1 MSLFRLLPALLTLPL
16 LAACAAPV
24 KPGVNTD
31 TSRNRPVDVAVL
43 PVEEVPAATLSLP
56 AKARAFSRM
65 VAAVEPVAERECR
78 DRAPELDCDFRIVVD
93 DREGQPANAYQ
104 TLDNAGRPVLAFTL
118 ALIAEAQNEDELAF
132 VLSHEAAHH
141 ILRHL
146 GRQTQNA
153 TMGAVVFG
161 QLASVLTASDQA
173 AVRTAQEIGAAVGA
187 RTYSKDFELEA
198 DRLGTV
204 ITQRAGYDPLRGAQ
218 FFTRIPDPGN
228 RFLGTHPPN
237 RERIATV
244 QRTVA
249 RGY

>member
-1 MSLFRLLPALLTLPL
+1 MSSIRRLTALCLLPL

-24 KPGVNTD
+24 TV
-31 TSRNRPVDVAVL
+31 SRGGDAGRPVDLTVRPVVEVTPESFDL
-43 PVEEVPAATLSLP
+43 PT
-56 AKARAFSRM
+56 KARAFSQM
-65 VAAVEPVAERECR
+65 VRQVEPVAERECR
-78 DRAPELDCDFRIVVD
+78 ARAPDLDCDFRIIVD
-93 DREGQPANAYQ
+93 DRANQPANAYQ

-118 ALIAEAQNEDELAF
+118 ALIAEARNSDELAF

-141 ILRHL
+141 ILYHL
-146 GRQTQNA
+146 DRQNQNA
-153 TMGAVVFG
+153 TMGAVVLG
-161 QLASVLTASDQA
+161 QLAAALTGAEEG
-173 AVRTAQEIGAAVGA
+173 AVRTAQQLGAAVGA
-187 RTYSKDFELEA
+187 RTYSKNYELEA

-237 RERIATV
+237 SDRIAIV
-244 QRTVA
+244 RRTVE